1 MKSNKKFTFGLLA
14 VALALG
20 AYMYFVESKKDAP
33 LDTTDVEVWSL
44 SEAQAGELKRLVMDT
59 GSTKVTYVR
68 EGDNWT
74 IPEKKGREVDQIN
87 FKGPYDKLRTL
98 HATRKLESKVEN
110 KATYGLDHPTGTL
123 TWGDDSSPY
132 KLTFGGTTPTGD
144 AVYTHVAKD
153 DGVYTI
159 AKYKVDEWK
168 NLAFTPP
175 LLPEPSP
182 SPSPTKAPSAAP
194 STVAS
199 PAAGAAPAAS
209 AAPSASPAATASAA
223 PAGAAKDEHGHGDGH
238 DHNH

>member
-1 MKSNKKFTFGLLA
+1 MKSNQKFTLGLLGA
-14 VALALG
+14 ALVLG
-20 AYMYFVESKKDAP
+20 AYMVFVESKKDAP
-33 LDTTDVEVWSL
+33 QETQDIEVWSL

-59 GSTKVTYVR
+59 GSTKVIYVR

-74 IPEKKGREVDQIN
+74 IPAQKGREVDQIN

-98 HATRKLESKVEN
+98 HATRKLESKPEN

-123 TWGDDSSPY
+123 TWGEDSSPY
-132 KLTFGGTTPTGD
+132 KLTFGATTPTGD

-175 LLPEPSP
+175 LLPLPSP
-182 SPSPTKAPSAAP
+182 SPSPSKAPSAVP
-194 STVAS
+194 SAAASAAS
-199 PAAGAAPAAS
+199 PAPSAAAATAAPAAS
-209 AAPSASPAATASAA
+209 PAAQPSAA
-223 PAGAAKDEHGHGDGH
+223 PTGAPKDGH
-238 DHNH
+238 DHGH